1 MSSLFLLP
9 VDRGYSLYSNY
20 SGYSGYRCY
29 GRDSV
34 GVGVAEEMGA
44 CFVFH
49 RQSINVVI
57 WENADCGIT
66 LNWKRFGVCNGVA
79 VVGREMVNEC

>member
-20 SGYSGYRCY
+20 SGYSGYRCC

-66 LNWKRFGVCNGVA
+66 LKWKRFWGVQWCGS
-79 VVGREMVNEC
+79 GGEGDG

>member
-20 SGYSGYRCY
+20 SGYSGYRCC
-29 GRDSV
+29 GRNSV

-49 RQSINVVI
+49 R
-57 WENADCGIT
+57 
-66 LNWKRFGVCNGVA
+66 
-79 VVGREMVNEC
+79 

>member
-20 SGYSGYRCY
+20 SGYSGYRCC

-34 GVGVAEEMGA
+34 GVGAVEEMGA

-49 RQSINVVI
+49 R
-57 WENADCGIT
+57 
-66 LNWKRFGVCNGVA
+66 
-79 VVGREMVNEC
+79 